1 MHITEIE
8 RREILRY
15 MEMFDFRENLQDK
28 TFLITG
34 AGGLIGTGIMK
45 WILLENE
52 LHGCNAHIIAS
63 TRNPGENSQ
72 YITYCT
78 FGEEEDAVAGYKL
91 DYLIHAA
98 SPTTGNF
105 HKDYPLDTFHVN
117 VDGME
122 KMLSLA
128 ARERTSVLYM
138 SSEEVYG
145 LPKTELPVKEDD
157 IGAIDSLK
165 LRSCYPLAKKVCEFL
180 CYVAAEKSCIDAKI
194 IRLSTTQGLFQKR
207 TWGNVSN
214 EILNCMVDGIDLHM
228 KSDGM
233 TKKCVL
239 YSLDAIAAI
248 FTVLFK
254 GKKGHAYNATN
265 PDTFMTIKAMANTLF
280 AKFAPERKIIFDQAV
295 DTAAMGFLPRRK
307 LQQDISKIRQLGWEP
322 KTSLEEIYQ
331 IDIDRLKSFHSA

>member
-15 MEMFDFRENLQDK
+15 MEMFDFREYLQDK

-34 AGGLIGTGIMK
+34 AGGLIGTGAIK
-45 WILLENE
+45 WLMMVNE
-52 LHGCNAHIIAS
+52 LHGCNTQIIAS
-63 TRNPGENSQ
+63 TRNPMENSPH
-72 YITYCT
+72 ITYCL
-78 FGEEEDAVAGYKL
+78 FGQEKEAAEGRRI

-98 SPTTGNF
+98 SPTTGDF
-105 HKDYPLDTFHVN
+105 HKNYPLDTFYVN

-128 ARERTSVLYM
+128 EKNQASILYL

-157 IGAIDSLK
+157 IGAIDSLQ
-165 LRSCYPLAKKVCEFL
+165 LRSCYPLAKKICEFL
-180 CYVAAEKSCIDAKI
+180 CYVAAEKSCVDAKI

-265 PDTFMTIKAMANTLF
+265 PDTFMTVKDMANTLF